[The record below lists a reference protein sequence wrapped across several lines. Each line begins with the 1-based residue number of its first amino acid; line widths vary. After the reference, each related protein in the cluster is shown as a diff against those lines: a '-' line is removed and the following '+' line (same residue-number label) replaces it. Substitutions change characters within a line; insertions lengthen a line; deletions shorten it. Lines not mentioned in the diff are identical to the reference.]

1 MPRFT
6 DSTAQPGVGPAAFT
20 NATMVNALTGGY
32 FGFNANLARYV
43 DNAGF
48 RQQQLRCFV
57 LETPGAIRYLDHPEL
72 WHGHIK
78 VVMEKHT
85 RTITGFQRA
94 LTVDDFT
101 QPAGGAGAEQ
111 HDPGNVTQQ
120 QPVPVHEIGEKYGFP
135 HGTLFEWWIRLF
147 IMDPDVKR
155 PLIMTYPNPPTDLL
169 PDMIS
174 MSCLYVESDP
184 TGLEVIN
191 AYLGVNMRP
200 KSSGTRESR
209 FDKSQ
214 GAADWVHNI
223 EFTGT
228 FIMNLAVDQ
237 LAEKILKDT
246 APLNANPYTQDL
258 PDRMKQITAD
268 VQAIKAGYA
277 QDVED
282 ARNSQISN

>member
-1 MPRFT
+1 MGRFS
-6 DSTAQPGVGPAAFT
+6 DSTAQAGVGPAAFT
-20 NATMVNALTGGY
+20 NATMVNALTSGY
-32 FGFNANLARYV
+32 FGYTANIARYV

-57 LETPGAIRYLDHPEL
+57 LETPGAIRYLDHPDL
-72 WHGHIK
+72 WHGAIK
-78 VVMEKHT
+78 AMMEKQT

-94 LTVDDFT
+94 LTVDDFI

-120 QPVPVHEIGEKYGFP
+120 QPEPIHEVGEKYGFP
-135 HGTLFEWWIRLF
+135 VGTMLEWWIRLF
-147 IMDPDVKR
+147 IMDPDAKR

-174 MSCLYVESDP
+174 MQCLYVESDP
-184 TGLEVIN
+184 TGLEVVN

-200 KSSGTRESR
+200 KTSGTRESR

-223 EFTGT
+223 GFTGT
-228 FIMNLAVDQ
+228 FIMNLAVDKLATQ
-237 LAEKILKDT
+237 LLKDSSI
-246 APLNANPYTQDL
+246 LNANPYTVDL
-258 PDRMKQITAD
+258 PSEMKTITAD

-277 QDVED
+277 QDV
-282 ARNSQISN
+282 ANAQGSQVSL